1 MKKVVLYDSFQFG
14 KGKMLK
20 LHMEKIQDIKE
31 EIESDGNEIIGEFYD
46 KCNEFLR
53 PEKRPEY
60 LRLYELCN
68 TDEVNE
74 LYVISFSRFSIDIR
88 SIVQKCIE
96 MHEMGVKVNFVTEK
110 FSSEEL
116 VNSKLVE
123 YLNGAIKQE
132 MGM

>member
-74 LYVISFSRFSIDIR
+74 LYVITINVAEVPMYNKYREFGLRL
-88 SIVQKCIE
+88 K
-96 MHEMGVKVNFVTEK
+96 N
-110 FSSEEL
+110 
-116 VNSKLVE
+116 N
-123 YLNGAIKQE
+123 AINLFLP
-132 MGM
+132 

>member
-60 LRLYELCN
+60 LRLYEL
-68 TDEVNE
+68 
-74 LYVISFSRFSIDIR
+74 YVISFSRFSIDIR

-110 FSSEEL
+110 FSGEEL